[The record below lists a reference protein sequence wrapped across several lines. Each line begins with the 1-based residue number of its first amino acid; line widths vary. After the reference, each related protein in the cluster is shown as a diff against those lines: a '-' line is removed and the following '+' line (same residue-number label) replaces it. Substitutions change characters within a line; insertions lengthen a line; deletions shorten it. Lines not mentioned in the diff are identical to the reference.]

1 MDALIRTGV
10 DLDNTK
16 DVLVSYLQLLLS
28 EQNLTNLRVQLF
40 DEAKCA
46 GLVHPSDNI
55 VRRQKRAVGPTLVT
69 KYATDIAK
77 ICYAIKHQQP
87 VSPLLKNGKR
97 SAATFIASRQH
108 QASNNSNTS
117 AVNITVSP
125 QPSNQTQQP
134 TGCCAPHLNSIS
146 ATATPIVEPTGLSNN
161 VRLTQSNVNM
171 ANTSHLM
178 EYGRPIA
185 ALMRDISFL

>member
-16 DVLVSYLQLLLS
+16 DVLVYSLQLLLS
-28 EQNLTNLRVQLF
+28 EQKLTNLRVQLF

-69 KYATDIAK
+69 KYATDIAEL
-77 ICYAIKHQQP
+77 CYAIKHQQP
-87 VSPLLKNGKR
+87 VSHTLLKNGER

-108 QASNNSNTS
+108 RASNNSNTS

-125 QPSNQTQQP
+125 QRSNPTQQP
-134 TGCCAPHLNSIS
+134 NGCCAPMVSLLRQHLLWNPLAFLIMQHSPNPMLI
-146 ATATPIVEPTGLSNN
+146 L
-161 VRLTQSNVNM
+161 LTHLTSWNM
-171 ANTSHLM
+171 VDPL
-178 EYGRPIA
+178 
-185 ALMRDISFL
+185 LL